1 MDFGMA
7 GELHKSGDHELM
19 SASAVGREAETAQ
32 INVNGVAETYAV
44 TGAKTSAAQL
54 QAITAAS

>member
-1 MDFGMA
+1 MA

-19 SASAVGREAETAQ
+19 SASAVGRAAETAQ